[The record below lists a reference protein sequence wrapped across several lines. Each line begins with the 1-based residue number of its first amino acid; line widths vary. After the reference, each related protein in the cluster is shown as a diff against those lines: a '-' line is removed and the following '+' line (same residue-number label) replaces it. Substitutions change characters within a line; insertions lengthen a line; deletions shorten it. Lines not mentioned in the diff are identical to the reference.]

1 MKKDKERNKKI
12 DLIIKIVLIIIII
25 LLLIHNCVLRKKQDS
40 QHNLIPNGN
49 VDIIDIKCDDD
60 NKCKPVVTPTGKP
73 NEIQSVSFAQKI
85 FTIKKGDKQ
94 NLIAIIK
101 PSSLSGSKLIWKS
114 SDSSVVTV
122 DANGKIAGLKE
133 GKAIITVTSPNGKT
147 ATCVVKVVADQIG
160 VKTITL
166 DPDKNTL
173 ETGETGQIIAV
184 IEPVNATN
192 RELVWSSSDSS
203 VATVDSKGVIKGLK
217 SGTVTITAKTKD
229 GKVVG
234 TTTITVKVIPTP
246 TPKVITSL
254 SFAQDNISIKKG
266 NTLGLVV
273 EVEPTELS
281 NTELTWTSSDPSI
294 VKIDENG
301 KITGVKEGT
310 ATITVTSPNGKKAT
324 CTVNV
329 TVDTIEVKKI
339 DLKPNK
345 KTLEA
350 GETGQITAIIEPEN
364 ATNRELVWS
373 SSDSSIATVD
383 SKGVIKGIKE
393 GTVTITAKTKDGKVV
408 GTTTITVKVAPTP
421 TPTPKVITSLSFA
434 QDNINIKKG
443 NTLGLVV
450 EVTPTELSNTKLTW
464 TSSDPS
470 IVKVDE
476 NGKITGVKEG
486 SATITVTSPNGK
498 KATCTVNVTTDTIEV
513 EEITL
518 IPDKTTL
525 EINETG
531 QITAI
536 IEPENA
542 TNRELVWSS
551 SDSSVVTVDSNGIIK
566 GIKEGTVTV
575 TAKTKDGKVVG
586 TTTITVE
593 DETFKIYDNDHDPL
607 TWNGADDLKIFT
619 NSMYGA
625 PGVIAPESSNT
636 YQFVIKNSTKYNI
649 KYSIKF
655 IETND
660 YHINMKYKL
669 KKNDTYIIS
678 EYVYPNQL
686 DINNYLLDSSDS
698 DTYYLEWKWVSS
710 DNDTEIGKDPNS
722 NYGLKIKVEAESVNE

>member
-25 LLLIHNCVLRKKQDS
+25 LLLIHNCALRKKQGENQND
-40 QHNLIPNGN
+40 LIPNGN
-49 VDIIDIKCDDD
+49 IDIIDIKCDDD
-60 NKCKPVVTPTGKP
+60 NKCKPVVTPTSKP
-73 NEIQSVSFAQKI
+73 NVIQSVSFAQKI
-85 FTIKKGDKQ
+85 YTIKKGDKQ

-101 PSSLSGSKLIWKS
+101 PSSLSGSKLTWKS

-147 ATCVVKVVADQIG
+147 ATCVVKVVADQID
-160 VKTITL
+160 VKSITL
-166 DPDKNTL
+166 NPDKNTL
-173 ETGETGQIIAV
+173 DTGETGQIIAV

-203 VATVDSKGVIKGLK
+203 VATVDSKGVIKGIK

-234 TTTITVKVIPTP
+234 TTTITVKVTPTPVP

-273 EVEPTELS
+273 EVEPAELS
-281 NTELTWTSSDPSI
+281 NTKLTWTSSDSSI
-294 VKIDENG
+294 VKVDENG
-301 KITGVKEGT
+301 KITGIKEGT

-329 TVDTIEVKKI
+329 TV
-339 DLKPNK
+339 
-345 KTLEA
+345 
-350 GETGQITAIIEPEN
+350 
-364 ATNRELVWS
+364 
-373 SSDSSIATVD
+373 
-383 SKGVIKGIKE
+383 
-393 GTVTITAKTKDGKVV
+393 
-408 GTTTITVKVAPTP
+408 
-421 TPTPKVITSLSFA
+421 
-434 QDNINIKKG
+434 
-443 NTLGLVV
+443 
-450 EVTPTELSNTKLTW
+450 
-464 TSSDPS
+464 
-470 IVKVDE
+470 
-476 NGKITGVKEG
+476 
-486 SATITVTSPNGK
+486 
-498 KATCTVNVTTDTIEV
+498 DTIEV

-551 SDSSVVTVDSNGIIK
+551 SDPSIVTVDSNGVIK
-566 GIKEGTVTV
+566 GIKEGTVTI

-636 YQFVIKNSTKYNI
+636 YQFVIKNSTRYNI

-698 DTYYLEWKWVSS
+698 DIYYLEWKWVSS
-710 DNDTEIGKDPNS
+710 DNDTEIGKDPDS

>member
-25 LLLIHNCVLRKKQDS
+25 LLLIHNCVLRKKHDDQYN
-40 QHNLIPNGN
+40 QIPNGN
-49 VDIIDIKCDDD
+49 IDIIDIKCDDD
-60 NKCKPVVTPTGKP
+60 NKCKPVVTPTSKP
-73 NEIQSVSFAQKI
+73 NVIQSVSFAQKI
-85 FTIKKGDKQ
+85 YTIKKGDKQ

-101 PSSLSGSKLIWKS
+101 PSSLSGSKLTWKS
-114 SDSSVVTV
+114 SDSSIVTV

-147 ATCVVKVVADQIG
+147 ATCVVKVVADQID

-166 DPDKNTL
+166 NPDKNTL
-173 ETGETGQIIAV
+173 DTGETGQIIAV

-203 VATVDSKGVIKGLK
+203 VATVDSKGVIKGIK

-234 TTTITVKVIPTP
+234 TTTITVKVTPTPPP

-273 EVEPTELS
+273 EVEPAELS
-281 NTELTWTSSDPSI
+281 NTKLTWTSSDSSI
-294 VKIDENG
+294 VKVDENG
-301 KITGVKEGT
+301 KITGIKEGT

-329 TVDTIEVKKI
+329 TVDTIEVEK
-339 DLKPNK
+339 
-345 KTLEA
+345 
-350 GETGQITAIIEPEN
+350 
-364 ATNRELVWS
+364 
-373 SSDSSIATVD
+373 
-383 SKGVIKGIKE
+383 
-393 GTVTITAKTKDGKVV
+393 
-408 GTTTITVKVAPTP
+408 
-421 TPTPKVITSLSFA
+421 
-434 QDNINIKKG
+434 
-443 NTLGLVV
+443 
-450 EVTPTELSNTKLTW
+450 
-464 TSSDPS
+464 
-470 IVKVDE
+470 
-476 NGKITGVKEG
+476 
-486 SATITVTSPNGK
+486 
-498 KATCTVNVTTDTIEV
+498 
-513 EEITL
+513 ITL

-551 SDSSVVTVDSNGIIK
+551 SDPSIVTVDSNGVIK
-566 GIKEGTVTV
+566 GIKEGTVTI

-625 PGVIAPESSNT
+625 SGVIAPESSNT
-636 YQFVIKNSTKYNI
+636 YQFVIKNSTRYNI

-686 DINNYLLDSSDS
+686 DINNYLLDSSNS
-698 DTYYLEWKWVSS
+698 DVYYLEWKWISS